1 MNLIICDN
9 DGTQNLLPMT
19 SLVTSNY
26 MGKNTETLTNNLI
39 YNITMIVPA
48 GVTETLTQPQ

>member
-1 MNLIICDN
+1 MNFIICDN
-9 DGTQNLLPMT
+9 NGTQNLLPMT

-39 YNITMIVPA
+39 FNITMIIPV
-48 GVTETLTQPQ
+48 GLTETLTQQQ